1 MRKINKKIEFKI
13 AADGSSASG
22 KTTGGKLIAKKLKM
36 KFLSS
41 GALYRFCALKTLE
54 NKNTYNVKFI
64 NKIANSITL
73 KKLQNKKLYSP
84 EVAKLSSIIAKK
96 PYVRKALKGF
106 QKNFIK
112 KSKLVVVEGRDIGSK
127 IMPNADLKLFFTCS
141 TKEKAKRRLKEF
153 KSLNKKITLKQVE
166 KALIQRDKEDTKRK
180 ISPLIMT
187 KNAVLVD
194 TTKLTIKQMEAK
206 LTNLV
211 KNSIKKNMEIYKD
224 LSSPASQQFEK
235 LLNSQLSKN
244 KIEEGKIIE
253 GKITKITDKYVF
265 LFIPGLKSEPVID
278 INEMKMIGMQ
288 DKVVEGAEVSVLLE
302 KIEDKNGDVVVSAQ
316 KAQKIKGW
324 YELEKAYEDNQSI
337 NGKITSKCKGGVIV
351 EHIETGSLM
360 FCPGSQ
366 ISDKPMKS
374 VDHLIGVEQKFAII
388 KLDKV
393 RGNACVSR
401 RQIVSSHKKED
412 KAKIIEKFKV
422 GDIIKDAVV
431 KGYSSFGCFFEV
443 NNEIDVLVH
452 LQEISYSRVNH
463 PDEIFNIGEKHDL
476 KVISIDMEKLQ
487 IGCSIKQLSPD
498 PFEHISNYEIGK
510 PYKVKVVKITD
521 YGCFCELEPGLSTLL
536 HSSEISWTKK
546 NISPKKLFKVGDQI
560 DCVITEI
567 DKDKRR
573 VAISHR
579 LTNENPYTT
588 LENKYPV
595 GSDIDGVVT
604 SANEYALYVKL
615 GDFDIDGFL
624 HSNDLSYSGKP
635 EDELKK
641 HKKGE
646 KLKVRVLEIKKEEQK
661 VRVGLKQLEKDP
673 FDFFKGKKVNDIIT
687 VQVVSSDSKGLM
699 VKPEGCDLEFLIKKS
714 QIAVSAA
721 DARPSRFVGG
731 ERIDSAIAE
740 INFDK
745 RKVNLSIKLLEELQ
759 NKEAVDKFS
768 SPLSGKNL
776 PFSSLSEK
784 LDDKKKKETE

>member
-1 MRKINKKIEFKI
+1 
-13 AADGSSASG
+13 
-22 KTTGGKLIAKKLKM
+22 
-36 KFLSS
+36 
-41 GALYRFCALKTLE
+41 
-54 NKNTYNVKFI
+54 
-64 NKIANSITL
+64 
-73 KKLQNKKLYSP
+73 
-84 EVAKLSSIIAKK
+84 
-96 PYVRKALKGF
+96 
-106 QKNFIK
+106 
-112 KSKLVVVEGRDIGSK
+112 
-127 IMPNADLKLFFTCS
+127 
-141 TKEKAKRRLKEF
+141 
-153 KSLNKKITLKQVE
+153 
-166 KALIQRDKEDTKRK
+166 
-180 ISPLIMT
+180 
-187 KNAVLVD
+187 
-194 TTKLTIKQMEAK
+194 
-206 LTNLV
+206 
-211 KNSIKKNMEIYKD
+211 MEIYKD
-224 LSSPASQQFEK
+224 LNSPATKQFEK

-244 KIEEGKIIE
+244 KIEEGKIID
-253 GKITKITDKYVF
+253 GKITKITDKYIF
-265 LFIPGLKSEPVID
+265 LFIQGLKSEPVID

-288 DKVVEGAEVSVLLE
+288 DKVVEGATLSVLLE

-324 YELEKAYEDNQSI
+324 YELEKAYDEDQSI

-351 EHIETGSLM
+351 EHLETGSLM

-366 ISDKPMKS
+366 ISDKPMKNI
-374 VDHLIGVEQKFAII
+374 DHLIGVEQKFAII
-388 KLDKV
+388 KLDKI

-498 PFEHISNYEIGK
+498 PFEHISNYETGK

-546 NISPKKLFKVGDQI
+546 NISPKKLFKVNDQI
-560 DCVITEI
+560 ECVITEI
-567 DKDKRR
+567 DKEKRR

-579 LTNENPYTT
+579 LTTENPFTT

-595 GSDIDGVVT
+595 GSDIDGT
-604 SANEYALYVKL
+604 IISANEYALYVKL
-615 GDFDIDGFL
+615 GEFDIDGFL
-624 HSNDLSYSGKP
+624 HSNDLSYTGKP

-641 HKKGE
+641 HKKGD
-646 KLKVRVLEIKKEEQK
+646 KLRVKVLEIKKEEQK
-661 VRVGLKQLEKDP
+661 IRVGLKQLQKDP
-673 FDFFKGKKVNDIIT
+673 FDWFRDKKVNDTIT
-687 VQVVSSDSKGLM
+687 VQVVSSDSKGLV
-699 VKPEGCDLEFLIKKS
+699 VKPERCDLEFLIKKT
-714 QIAVSAA
+714 QIAVNTA

-731 ERIDSAIAE
+731 ERIDAAIAE
-740 INFDK
+740 LNFDK
-745 RKVNLSIKLLEELQ
+745 RKVSLSIKLLEEIQ